1 MKHNK
6 LLDFIG
12 TLMLLTGFF
21 LAFLPHA
28 VHIAVG
34 LDNET
39 SHLKHVVYGIMLVV
53 IALII
58 LVYNNDAFKWSRK
71 EIKTFILRK

>member
-1 MKHNK
+1 MKHRK
-6 LLDFIG
+6 SLDVIG
-12 TLMLLTGFF
+12 TILLLTGFF

-34 LDNET
+34 LSDET
-39 SHLKHVVYGIMLVV
+39 SHIKHVVYGISLVV

-58 LVYNNDAFKWSRK
+58 LVYNNDAFKWGWGR
-71 EIKTFILRK
+71 